1 MFIIFVIFYFKQK
14 HIFIIQYINI
24 NLNIMRYKMDDN
36 DKKTKITININ
47 EKLNEIL
54 LELMK
59 NGKNK
64 SQIVEEAL
72 KLYNNTLSEKI
83 TENDIFMM
91 LDKLKNK

>member
-1 MFIIFVIFYFKQK
+1 
-14 HIFIIQYINI
+14 
-24 NLNIMRYKMDDN
+24 MRYKMDDN